1 MRLDGALASALLS
14 SLALV
19 GQAHAEE
26 GTKSEATSSVIEK
39 PTFTV
44 CHRPHSDR
52 NLTWSV
58 NYIS

>member
-14 SLALV
+14 SLALF
-19 GQAHAEE
+19 GQVHAEE

-44 CHRPHSDR
+44 CPKPHCVRTIS
-52 NLTWSV
+52 WSV
-58 NYIS
+58 NYTS